1 MQYIEYSTLHLNSIL
16 MYVFCKIYMWIYFS
30 EHVKKTHKNPHN
42 LSVLQAIWCV
52 QFSIERNFE
61 YGSKK
66 NVWMYHYEYVF
77 DILSF
82 DNLLKVISVTFWSLK
97 LNTVI
102 FRSYFLITYL
112 KFFSLKG
119 ICMYYCSSFIC
130 AFVQYLI
137 FAQKKLLYKKTL
149 NYIW

>member
-1 MQYIEYSTLHLNSIL
+1 
-16 MYVFCKIYMWIYFS
+16 
-30 EHVKKTHKNPHN
+30 
-42 LSVLQAIWCV
+42 
-52 QFSIERNFE
+52 
-61 YGSKK
+61 
-66 NVWMYHYEYVF
+66 MYHYEYVF

-112 KFFSLKG
+112 KSFSLKG
-119 ICMYYCSSFIC
+119 MCMYYCSSLIC

-137 FAQKKLLYKKTL
+137 FAQKK
-149 NYIW
+149 NYCIRKL

>member
-1 MQYIEYSTLHLNSIL
+1 MNIFFRTRKKKPIKIPIICQ
-16 MYVFCKIYMWIYFS
+16 FCKQY
-30 EHVKKTHKNPHN
+30 
-42 LSVLQAIWCV
+42 WCV
-52 QFSIERNFE
+52 QFSIEQFRVWFE
-61 YGSKK
+61 KK
-66 NVWMYHYEYVF
+66 CMKLILRMYHYEYVF

-112 KFFSLKG
+112 KSFSLKG
-119 ICMYYCSSFIC
+119 MCMYYCSSLIC

-137 FAQKKLLYKKTL
+137 FAHKKLLYKKTL